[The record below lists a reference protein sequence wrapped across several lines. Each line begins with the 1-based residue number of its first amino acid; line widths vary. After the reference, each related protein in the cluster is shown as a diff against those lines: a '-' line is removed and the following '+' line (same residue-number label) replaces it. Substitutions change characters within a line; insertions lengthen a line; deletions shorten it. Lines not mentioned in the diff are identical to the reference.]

1 MIEVGEIVKIDKK
14 NRATVRFPR
23 REACEHCN
31 ACVKHKNEPYV
42 DIVID
47 NVLNAEQGDRVEV
60 TMAGNVVVTAS
71 LIAYLIPVVL
81 VAIALGL
88 TYRYNVY
95 MAFGISMGALI
106 LSEIIIALI
115 DRKLRKRTEYMPK
128 MTAIITKKENENE

>member
-1 MIEVGEIVKIDKK
+1 MIEVGEVVKIDKK

-42 DIVID
+42 DILID
-47 NVLNAEQGDRVEV
+47 NGLNAKEGDRVEV

-95 MAFGISMGALI
+95 LSFGISIGTLI
-106 LSEIIIALI
+106 IAEIIVALI
-115 DRKLRKRTEYMPK
+115 DRKLRKRAEYMPK
-128 MTAIITKKENENE
+128 MTAIIVEKENENE